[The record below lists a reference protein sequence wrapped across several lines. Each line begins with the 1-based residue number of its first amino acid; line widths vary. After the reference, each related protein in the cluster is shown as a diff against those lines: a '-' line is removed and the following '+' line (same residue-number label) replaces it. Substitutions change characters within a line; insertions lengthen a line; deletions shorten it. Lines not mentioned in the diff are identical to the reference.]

1 MSNKIIQV
9 YMSEQ
14 LKKLYYGDKCCKKF
28 YSFIYAVDRTS
39 FMKTI
44 KDLHL
49 RMRLCTHDGQEF
61 ILVFK
66 DECQHITENMT
77 SLRLIRDSVK
87 DMYIL
92 QSGSNFAGNQVDMH
106 MSPEFLCPSNSTPS
120 VPAHRFSFPLKQSIT
135 RLNPTAQLSYQKD
148 CAMQSYKEMILDGL
162 QRNRVMVIN
171 GASNL
176 DKSCAI
182 PMYIVEKCAHEKLPC
197 KIVCVEREQL
207 TAIYN
212 SGRLAEHF
220 RERIGETVAFQV
232 QLQSRISDSSNL
244 IYTTSNFFLRVLM
257 GQSIPDSFRHISH
270 VVIVDAHLH
279 EAFADLLLRE
289 LKEALK
295 YHAHLKVILLSNFQ
309 FNDEFINYF
318 GEGERLNLPDINDS
332 EGQQPQI
339 LYIENIQQILPKRRL
354 YKTALKASKLFPPE
368 TNKTINSAYLDSC
381 LEIYQQ
387 LPNEKSFQSILYM
400 VHGESVS
407 INYRHT
413 ITGRTVL
420 LLASLLGKIDHVKTL
435 IFLNADPNICD
446 QQEMNAF
453 KAALSMGH
461 LECADALKEN
471 YVQKNII
478 LSNDKEYI
486 DHYLIIDIIHM
497 ICTTEQW
504 KVGDVIVFLP
514 SYEHILRANYNILKQ
529 KILGNLPDNLAVYLL
544 HKNTEKCQ
552 LDIITE
558 HSSNFV
564 KIILATDIAE
574 TLSCW
579 KNVHYVIDTGR
590 MRRITYYNNSL
601 HKENAYDW
609 TSKQSFCFRLIPF
622 CIFECLPEAI
632 TPELLTIPLDR
643 VCLSVKL
650 LSPHRMVA
658 EYLQETIVKPPFPQ
672 VFRCVEHLKKI
683 DVFSETEDITW
694 LGCRLVDVP
703 VDCLLGKLLV
713 FAVLL
718 QCIDP
723 VLTIVSF
730 MSTLDPFELNNYL
743 DDLTE
748 PFKDAIRT
756 KMKKERSRLSE
767 GIASDHF
774 VYLRLYQEWQNDV
787 HDKNNGPLPNEY
799 DFILNGL
806 LEQICDIRTQLVGAL
821 RSCQLIHSKGVLSM
835 HYINMKSHSW
845 PIIKA
850 VLVGGLYPNICLV
863 DSKINCVKSPQTR
876 ELVLHPDSVLRSLEF
891 FGNGYANSSTMVAR
905 KINSD
910 WIVYGKRANSERC
923 NSINYGT
930 VVSPIC
936 IALFTG
942 SPKLSSS
949 NIQIF
954 PSAADKDGFQAHF
967 HVDEWIS
974 FVMDYKEAQILLKTR
989 QCFYSTYI
997 NYLQNCNSIEK
1008 YRRTK
1013 FPAAQNENIL
1023 IDCLETILVREDLAY
1038 GFQQPDKT
1046 GVRPKAVPNKF
1057 IVGFNVSSL
1066 LMATYNKTD
1075 MVINDRLK
1083 RMEKKFFMLYQTDK
1097 NVKDNNLSSHNYNWF
1112 HLLTKVSSPHSLQNR
1127 ITFVIM
1133 FTRDP
1138 NKLRQLSIVES
1149 TNNGLWKLRDCFHSD
1164 INLNNISLTCLND
1177 MLALPLNQ
1185 KRKCLKIDNEMGEL
1199 IINLFAFRNNW
1210 LLN

>member
-1 MSNKIIQV
+1 M
-9 YMSEQ
+9 
-14 LKKLYYGDKCCKKF
+14 
-28 YSFIYAVDRTS
+28 
-39 FMKTI
+39 
-44 KDLHL
+44 
-49 RMRLCTHDGQEF
+49 
-61 ILVFK
+61 
-66 DECQHITENMT
+66 

-87 DMYIL
+87 DMYVL
-92 QSGSNFAGNQVDMH
+92 QSGPNFAGNQVDMH

-120 VPAHRFSFPLKQSIT
+120 VPPHRFSFPLKQSIT
-135 RLNPTAQLSYQKD
+135 RLNPVAQLSYQKD

-162 QRNRVMVIN
+162 QRNRVIVIN

-182 PMYIVEKCAHEKLPC
+182 PMYVIEKCAHEKLPC

-295 YHAHLKVILLSNFQ
+295 YHAHLRVILLSNFQ

-318 GEGERLNLPDINDS
+318 GEGERLDLRDINGS
-332 EGQQPQI
+332 KEQQHQI
-339 LYIENIQQILPKRRL
+339 LYIENIQQILPGRRL
-354 YKTALKASKLFPPE
+354 YKTALKASKLLHTE
-368 TNKTINSAYLDSC
+368 TNKTLNNAYLDNC

-400 VHGESVS
+400 IHGESAS

-420 LLASLLGKIDHVKTL
+420 VLASLLGKINHVKTL
-435 IFLNADPNICD
+435 LFLNADPNICD
-446 QQEMNAF
+446 QQGMDAF

-461 LECADALKEN
+461 LDCADALKEN
-471 YVQKNII
+471 YIEENISS
-478 LSNDKEYI
+478 SNDKGYI

-504 KVGDVIVFLP
+504 KV
-514 SYEHILRANYNILKQ
+514 
-529 KILGNLPDNLAVYLL
+529 
-544 HKNTEKCQ
+544 
-552 LDIITE
+552 
-558 HSSNFV
+558 
-564 KIILATDIAE
+564 DIAE

-579 KNVHYVIDTGR
+579 KNIHYVIDTGR
-590 MRRITYYNNSL
+590 MLRITYNNNSL
-601 HKENAYDW
+601 YKEYAYDW
-609 TSKQSFCFRLIPF
+609 TSKQNMENRFCFRLIPF

-748 PFKDAIRT
+748 PFKDAIRM
-756 KMKKERSRLSE
+756 KIKKERSRLSE
-767 GIASDHF
+767 GIVSDHF
-774 VYLRLYQEWQNDV
+774 VYLRLYQEWQNEV
-787 HDKNNGPLPNEY
+787 HDENNEHLLNEY

-821 RSCQLIHSKGVLSM
+821 RSSQLIHSKGVLSM
-835 HYINMKSHSW
+835 HYINMKSHCW

-850 VLVGGLYPNICLV
+850 VLVGGLYPNICLG

-891 FGNGYANSSTMVAR
+891 FDNDYANSMTMDAG
-905 KINSD
+905 KITSD
-910 WIVYGKRANSERC
+910 WIVYGKRENSGRC
-923 NSINYGT
+923 NSINCGT
-930 VVSPIC
+930 VVAPIC
-936 IALFTG
+936 IALFAG

-949 NIQIF
+949 NIHIS
-954 PSAADKDGFQAHF
+954 PSAADKNGLQAHF
-967 HVDEWIS
+967 YTDEWIS

-1008 YRRTK
+1008 YRRIK
-1013 FPAAQNENIL
+1013 FPAAQNENAL

-1066 LMATYNKTD
+1066 LMATYNKTN

-1097 NVKDNNLSSHNYNWF
+1097 NMKDNNLISHNYDWF

-1164 INLNNISLTCLND
+1164 INLNDISLTCLND
-1177 MLALPLNQ
+1177 MLALSLNQ
-1185 KRKCLKIDNEMGEL
+1185 KRKCFEIDNEMGEL

-1210 LLN
+1210 LIN

>member
-1 MSNKIIQV
+1 MNCGETYGSVVSN
-9 YMSEQ
+9 E
-14 LKKLYYGDKCCKKF
+14 KK
-28 YSFIYAVDRTS
+28 SPVFIYAVDRTS

-44 KDLHL
+44 NDLHL

-66 DECQHITENMT
+66 DGCQHITENMT
-77 SLRLIRDSVK
+77 SLHLIRDSVK

-120 VPAHRFSFPLKQSIT
+120 VPPHRFSFPLKQSIT

-162 QRNRVMVIN
+162 QCNRVMVIN

-182 PMYIVEKCAHEKLPC
+182 PMYIIEKCAHEKLPC

-212 SGRLAEHF
+212 SRRLAEHF

-295 YHAHLKVILLSNFQ
+295 YHAHLKVLLLSNFQ

-339 LYIENIQQILPKRRL
+339 LYIENIHQILPKRRL

-453 KAALSMGH
+453 NAALSMGH
-461 LECADALKEN
+461 LDCADALKEN

-504 KVGDVIVFLP
+504 KVG
-514 SYEHILRANYNILKQ
+514 
-529 KILGNLPDNLAVYLL
+529 
-544 HKNTEKCQ
+544 
-552 LDIITE
+552 
-558 HSSNFV
+558 
-564 KIILATDIAE
+564 
-574 TLSCW
+574 
-579 KNVHYVIDTGR
+579 
-590 MRRITYYNNSL
+590 
-601 HKENAYDW
+601 
-609 TSKQSFCFRLIPF
+609 FCFRLIPF

-787 HDKNNGPLPNEY
+787 HDENNGPLPNEY

-910 WIVYGKRANSERC
+910 WIVYGKRANSGRC

-967 HVDEWIS
+967 HMDEWIS

-989 QCFYSTYI
+989 QCFYSRYI

-1023 IDCLETILVREDLAY
+1023 TDCLETILVREDLAY

-1127 ITFVIM
+1127 IIFVIM

-1149 TNNGLWKLRDCFHSD
+1149 TNNGLWKLRDCFHCD